1 MKMRRAC
8 TYCNR
13 KLTLRDD
20 LRTYVCPRCGATYTF
35 TNEDHR
41 EHQTEESG
49 PVADDVQTV
58 TSMPEIAL
66 SMSGKNLDYLVRRE
80 MASSLAEE
88 IMKRME
94 IITTPMPS
102 VNEIEYR
109 ARVRIVKLGYEFE

>member
-20 LRTYVCPRCGATYTF
+20 MRTYVCPRCGATYTF
-35 TNEDHR
+35 TIEDHR
-41 EHQTEESG
+41 ERQTEQSG

-58 TSMPEIAL
+58 TSVPKIAL
-66 SMSGKNLDYLVRRE
+66 SISGENLDYLVRKE

-102 VNEIEYR
+102 VNAIEYR
-109 ARVRIVKLGYEFE
+109 ARVRIVKSDYEFE

>member
-1 MKMRRAC
+1 MRRAC

-20 LRTYVCPRCGATYTF
+20 MRTYVCPRCGATYTF
-35 TNEDHR
+35 AKEDHGER
-41 EHQTEESG
+41 QTEESG

-58 TSMPEIAL
+58 TSVSEIAL
-66 SMSGKNLDYLVRRE
+66 SLSGEDLDYMVRKE
-80 MASSLAEE
+80 MASSMAEA

-102 VNEIEYR
+102 VNAIEYR
-109 ARVRIVKLGYEFE
+109 ARVRIVKPGYEFE